1 MGKKHRRPRE
11 PVILRPPNYQHNDLA
26 EKKQDSALPHK
37 KSYPKGTMPQNK
49 NLTQI
54 NPADG
59 GIGGLYG
66 VFDE

>member
-1 MGKKHRRPRE
+1 MPAGTLPDYCTVCISFCQE
-11 PVILRPPNYQHNDLA
+11 T
-26 EKKQDSALPHK
+26 ALPHK

-66 VFDE
+66 VFDERKTD

>member
-1 MGKKHRRPRE
+1 MTPISVAVEWRQYDIGGSDFQVH
-11 PVILRPPNYQHNDLA
+11 
-26 EKKQDSALPHK
+26 ALPHK

-66 VFDE
+66 VFDER